1 MCNVFNV
8 KVKCYWHALVKKQNK
23 TKGLSKSGLFTHLF
37 NNLFYA
43 RRAEP
48 LLTQIK
54 ADRTVV
60 VSPVFDKVNFDD
72 LKVIQYLPAAHAFD
86 WALWCMYESFTPEY
100 YQLNDGS
107 LPGK

>member
-1 MCNVFNV
+1 MKNSDELN
-8 KVKCYWHALVKKQNK
+8 KCSSSTLTV
-23 TKGLSKSGLFTHLF
+23 
-37 NNLFYA
+37 
-43 RRAEP
+43 RAEP

-60 VSPVFDKVNFDD
+60 ASPVFDKVNFDD
-72 LKVIQYLPAAHAFD
+72 LGVVKYQSAAHAFD

-100 YQLNDGS
+100 YKHEDPS

>member
-1 MCNVFNV
+1 MAVMNESSSFPS
-8 KVKCYWHALVKKQNK
+8 
-23 TKGLSKSGLFTHLF
+23 T
-37 NNLFYA
+37 

-72 LKVIQYLPAAHAFD
+72 LNVVKYLPAAHAFD
-86 WALWCMYESFTPEY
+86 WALWCMYETFTPEY
-100 YQLNDGS
+100 YELKDSS

>member
-1 MCNVFNV
+1 MNSSSF
-8 KVKCYWHALVKKQNK
+8 AP
-23 TKGLSKSGLFTHLF
+23 T
-37 NNLFYA
+37 

-72 LKVIQYLPAAHAFD
+72 LKVVKYQSAAHAFD

-100 YQLNDGS
+100 YKLQDPS

>member
-1 MCNVFNV
+1 MLLTCFGQ
-8 KVKCYWHALVKKQNK
+8 KTKQNK
-23 TKGLSKSGLFTHLF
+23 RIEQRWTLYAPV

-100 YQLNDGS
+100 YQLNDSS

>member
-1 MCNVFNV
+1 MTLEVSCPQCLPV
-8 KVKCYWHALVKKQNK
+8 L
-23 TKGLSKSGLFTHLF
+23 LPPP
-37 NNLFYA
+37 
-43 RRAEP
+43 RAEP

-60 VSPVFDKVNFDD
+60 ASPVFDKVNFDD
-72 LKVIQYLPAAHAFD
+72 LSVIKYQPAAHAFD

-100 YQLNDGS
+100 YTLKDSS

>member
-1 MCNVFNV
+1 MESNFKRETNHE
-8 KVKCYWHALVKKQNK
+8 KWDDDE
-23 TKGLSKSGLFTHLF
+23 LSKCSSFAL
-37 NNLFYA
+37 A
-43 RRAEP
+43 ARAEP

-60 VSPVFDKVNFDD
+60 ASPVFDKVNFDD
-72 LKVIQYLPAAHAFD
+72 LGVVKYLSAAHAFD

-100 YQLNDGS
+100 YQHEDPS

>member
-1 MCNVFNV
+1 MATVQHLLV
-8 KVKCYWHALVKKQNK
+8 IALTGGNA
-23 TKGLSKSGLFTHLF
+23 TLLC
-37 NNLFYA
+37 
-43 RRAEP
+43 RAEP

-72 LKVIQYLPAAHAFD
+72 LKVIKYSPAAHAFD
-86 WALWCMYESFTPEY
+86 WALWCMYEGFAPEY
-100 YQLNDGS
+100 YELGDSS